1 MLTYN
6 NAYNQASSTD
16 SVSTESPR
24 DTKGIDASPV
34 YDNSINQ
41 AIVYAHHPYAN
52 SSYNNNDEICILI
65 QQQDLCV
72 LPSESFIYIQGKAFK
87 INVGITSTLKNYI
100 SLDQSKKNAMEIF
113 GWKDGGYKSNHH
125 TEDYKKIVTN
135 ARHELIIIRSR
146 TDKNCYK
153 TGAAAEDMRLEI
165 TKLQWRIPHV
175 MPSDVVKLSL
185 LRILEKNQ
193 PIQMCFRSWS
203 LHEYPNLPKSKMQV
217 WPIKIATQLEKPRY
231 VIFALQRNWKENVK
245 NHASYF
251 DHCDLRNVKLFLNS
265 DSYPYEN
272 RNVSRKN
279 EQFALLYDMYAKFQ
293 YSYYGTVNR
302 PILDMQTYIKDA
314 PIIVIDCSR
323 QNESIK
329 SAPVDIRIEFE
340 SETDIEDGMAAY
352 CLILHDRIVEYTPQ
366 TNVGF
371 IGVRNKFVVKEVA
384 FYENVAKT
392 MSHDIFR
399 DPYA

>member
-1 MLTYN
+1 MSNIL
-6 NAYNQASSTD
+6 
-16 SVSTESPR
+16 R
-24 DTKGIDASPV
+24 IDASPV

-41 AIVYAHHPYAN
+41 AIGHAHNPYAN
-52 SSYNNNDEICILI
+52 SSYNNNDEIRISI

-87 INVGITSTLKNYI
+87 IVAG
-100 SLDQSKKNAMEIF
+100 SKKNAMEIF

-125 TEDYKKIVTN
+125 TGDFSLCIPLNTVLGFAEDYEKIVAN
-135 ARHELIIIRSR
+135 ARHELILIRSR

-153 TGAAAEDMRLEI
+153 TGAAVEDMRLEI

-175 MPSDVVKLSL
+175 MPSDVEKLSL

-203 LHEYPNLPKSKMQV
+203 LQENPNLPKSKMQV

-231 VIFALQRNWKENVK
+231 VIFALQRNRKENVK

-265 DSYPYEN
+265 DLYSYEN
-272 RNVSRKN
+272 LNVSCKN
-279 EQFALLYDMYAKFQ
+279 EQFPLLYDIYAKFQ
-293 YSYYGTVNR
+293 NSYYGTVNR

-314 PIIVIDCSR
+314 LIIVIDCSR

-329 SAPVDIRIEFE
+329 SATVDLRIEFE
-340 SETDIEDGMAAY
+340 SETDIEDDTATY
-352 CLILHDRIVEYTPQ
+352 CLILHDRIVEYTPL
-366 TNVGF
+366 TNV
-371 IGVRNKFVVKEVA
+371 VRKLL
-384 FYENVAKT
+384 
-392 MSHDIFR
+392 
-399 DPYA
+399 

>member
-1 MLTYN
+1 MSKIL
-6 NAYNQASSTD
+6 
-16 SVSTESPR
+16 R
-24 DTKGIDASPV
+24 IDASPV
-34 YDNSINQ
+34 YNNGINQ
-41 AIVYAHHPYAN
+41 VIVHVHNPYAN
-52 SSYNNNDEICILI
+52 SFYNNNDEIRILI
-65 QQQDLCV
+65 QQQNLCV
-72 LPSESFIYIQGKAFK
+72 LRSESIIYIQGKSFK
-87 INVGITSTLKNYI
+87 IVACARNYPIDSELEKNFRCVFFDEIRYELNGVEIDRCKNVGITSTLKNYI

-113 GWKDGGYKSNHH
+113 GWKD
-125 TEDYKKIVTN
+125 EDYKKIVAN
-135 ARHELIIIRSR
+135 ARHELILIRNR

-153 TGAAAEDMRLEI
+153 TSAAAEDMRLEI

-175 MPSDVVKLSL
+175 MPSDVEKLSL

-231 VIFALQRNWKENVK
+231 VIFALQRNRKENVK

-272 RNVSRKN
+272 LNVSCKN

-293 YSYYGTVNR
+293 NSYYGIENR

-314 PIIVIDCSR
+314 PIMVIGCSR

-329 SAPVDIRIEFE
+329 SATVDIRIEFV
-340 SETDIEDGMAAY
+340 SETDIENGTAAY
-352 CLILHDRIVEYTPQ
+352 RLILHDRIVEYTPL
-366 TNVGF
+366 TNV
-371 IGVRNKFVVKEVA
+371 VRKLL
-384 FYENVAKT
+384 
-392 MSHDIFR
+392 
-399 DPYA
+399 